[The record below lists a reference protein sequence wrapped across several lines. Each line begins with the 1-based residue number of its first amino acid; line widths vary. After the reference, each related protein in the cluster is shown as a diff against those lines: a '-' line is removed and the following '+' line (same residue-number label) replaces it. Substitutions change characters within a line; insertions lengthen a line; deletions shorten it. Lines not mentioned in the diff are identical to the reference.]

1 MRARPSKKRAETK
14 YSYTMNN
21 RCLSEHSYR
30 YGMKSEEVLG
40 GDDESESALSRGLHL
55 YQAG

>member
-1 MRARPSKKRAETK
+1 VLKRKEKKVQNTMRTRPSKKRAETK
-14 YSYTMNN
+14 YSCNMNS

-40 GDDESESALSRGLHL
+40 GDD
-55 YQAG
+55 